1 MILPEIT
8 EDMLVA
14 DLVAAYPFSVAFLAS
29 RNLHCIICG
38 EPVWGTVEELAR
50 DKHFTR
56 EQIAEMI
63 SDLKTEAENISQ

>member
-50 DKHFTR
+50 GKHFTGD
-56 EQIAEMI
+56 QISEMI
-63 SDLKTEAENISQ
+63 HDLKSEADKVST

>member
-50 DKHFTR
+50 DKHFTGD
-56 EQIAEMI
+56 QISEMI
-63 SDLKTEAENISQ
+63 HELKSEADKGST